1 MLVVLVNLLGLFFLV
16 GTKWVGRICVIFT
29 LVCGEPQMILRSY
42 QLAYCGMACVCQ
54 NGVSEAWSRVRLV
67 GCSSARGD
75 RCPFP
80 TELCWSKTLAPYK
93 QAMLFGLV
101 SLKTNKDSDFFVHLF
116 LNVFSLY
123 YVKHLLSLFQPPK
136 VLLGILQKMFQ
147 EQPI

>member
-16 GTKWVGRICVIFT
+16 GTKWVGHICVIFT

-54 NGVSEAWSRVRLV
+54 NGVSEAGSRVRLV

-80 TELCWSKTLAPYK
+80 TELCWSKTLVPYK

-101 SLKTNKDSDFFVHLF
+101 SLKTNKDSDF
-116 LNVFSLY
+116 LY
-123 YVKHLLSLFQPPK
+123 ICF
-136 VLLGILQKMFQ
+136 
-147 EQPI
+147 